1 MTAHLDRVQE
11 ARQHLSPMSPQLVRY
26 LCDALVTELGE
37 GADDLEH
44 DAMKSLQEGNY
55 DRAKQLCLMNPTN
68 SYLAAIS
75 CISSAY
81 RSPTVADSVLRDAA
95 RHTAAVAARKCEQR
109 ISAAFSAILAG

>member
-1 MTAHLDRVQE
+1 MTTHLDRVQE
-11 ARQHLSPMSPQLVRY
+11 ARQHLSPMSPEIVKR
-26 LCDALVTELGE
+26 LCDALVVELGE
-37 GADDLEH
+37 GSDDLEQ
-44 DAMKSLQEGNY
+44 DAMRALREGDY
-55 DRAKQLCLMNPTN
+55 DRAKLLCLWNPTN

-109 ISAAFSAILAG
+109 ISSAFSLILAK

>member
-1 MTAHLDRVQE
+1 MTTHSDRVQE
-11 ARQHLSPMSPQLVRY
+11 ARQYLSPMNSQIVKR

-37 GADDLEH
+37 GADDLER
-44 DAMKSLQEGNY
+44 DAMKSLEEGDY

-95 RHTAAVAARKCEQR
+95 RHTTAVAARKCEQR
-109 ISAAFSAILAG
+109 ISSAFSAILVG